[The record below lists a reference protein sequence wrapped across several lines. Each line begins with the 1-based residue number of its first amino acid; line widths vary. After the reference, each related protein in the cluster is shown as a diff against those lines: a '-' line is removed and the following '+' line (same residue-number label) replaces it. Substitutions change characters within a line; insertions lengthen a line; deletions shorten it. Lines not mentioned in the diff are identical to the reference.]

1 MNALGRRLLGAI
13 PVLFGI
19 SFLIFLLMHIAPG
32 DPVSLLLGDDATP
45 EDIARTRHEWGLDRP
60 LIVQYADFISRAIT
74 GDFGRS
80 LKFNEPVMKLVAE
93 RMPATIELAIASFL
107 VAILISIPLGVYS
120 AIKHNSLLDHA
131 GMSVALIGVS
141 LPNFWLGI
149 MLIYFLGGQLNLLP
163 VAGRI
168 EYGIEIE
175 PVTRLYLV
183 DSLLAGNLTAFWS
196 ALQHLLMPAVTLGTS
211 LAAIVTRIARSSVL
225 EVMRQDFI
233 TTARAKGLSEK
244 VIIWRHILRNSMIT
258 IVTILGLQ
266 LGALLNG
273 SVITETVF
281 SYPGIGDLLIQSIS
295 ARDYKLT
302 QVLILFFAVLYFVV
316 NLFVDLLYSW
326 IDPRI
331 KLS

>member
-1 MNALGRRLLGAI
+1 MNVLRRRIVGAV
-13 PVLFGI
+13 PVLLGI

-32 DPVSLLLGDDATP
+32 DPVTLLLGDDATP
-45 EDIARTRHEWGLDRP
+45 ADVERTRREWGLDRP
-60 LIVQYADFISRAIT
+60 LLVQYGDFVRHAIT
-74 GDFGRS
+74 GDFGKS
-80 LKFNEPVMKLVAE
+80 LKFNEPVTKLVFE
-93 RMPATIELAIASFL
+93 RLPATIELGFASIV
-107 VAILISIPLGVYS
+107 VAIMIAVPLGVYS
-120 AIKHNSLLDHA
+120 AIKHNSMLDHA

-168 EYGIEIE
+168 EYGVDVRPI
-175 PVTRLYLV
+175 THLYLL
-183 DSLLAGNLTAFWS
+183 DSLLTGNFAGFWS
-196 ALQHLLMPAVTLGTS
+196 VLQHLLMPAFTLGTS

-233 TTARAKGLSEK
+233 TTARAKGLSENA
-244 VIIWRHILRNSMIT
+244 VIWRHILRNAMIT

-266 LGALLNG
+266 LGALLSG

-302 QVLILFFAVLYFVV
+302 QVLILFFAIMYFVV
-316 NLFVDLLYSW
+316 NLLVDLLYSW

-331 KLS
+331 KFR

>member
-1 MNALGRRLLGAI
+1 MHALARRIVGAV
-13 PVLFGI
+13 PVIIGI

-32 DPVSLLLGDDATP
+32 DPVSLLLGDNATP

-60 LIVQYADFISRAIT
+60 LMVQYWEFLSRAVR

-80 LKFNEPVMKLVAE
+80 LKFNEPVMKLVCE
-93 RMPATIELAIASFL
+93 RLPATIELATASFL
-107 VAILISIPLGVYS
+107 VAILVAIPLGVYS

-168 EYGIEIE
+168 EYGIEVQPI
-175 PVTRLYLV
+175 TRLYLV
-183 DSLLAGNLTAFWS
+183 DSLLAGNFAAFWS
-196 ALQHLLMPAVTLGTS
+196 ALRHLLMPAFTLGTS

-225 EVMRQDFI
+225 EVMRQDFV

-244 VIIWRHILRNSMIT
+244 VVIWRHILRNAMIT

-302 QVLILFFAVLYFVV
+302 QVLILFFAVMYFTV
-316 NLFVDLLYSW
+316 NLLVDLLYSW

>member
-1 MNALGRRLLGAI
+1 MNTLSRRILGAI
-13 PVLFGI
+13 PVLLGI
-19 SFLIFLLMHIAPG
+19 SFLVFMLMHIAPG

-45 EDIARTRHEWGLDRP
+45 ADIEQTRRELGLDQP
-60 LIVQYADFISRAIT
+60 LLVQYWDFLSRAVR

-80 LKFNEPVMKLVAE
+80 LKFNEPVMKLVFE
-93 RMPATIELAIASFL
+93 RLPATIELAFISL
-107 VAILISIPLGVYS
+107 IVAIIIAVPLGVYS
-120 AIKHNSLLDHA
+120 AIKHNSLFDHA

-168 EYGIEIE
+168 EYGIEVKPI
-175 PVTRLYLV
+175 THLYLI
-183 DSLLAGNLTAFWS
+183 DSLITGNFTAFWS
-196 ALQHLLMPAVTLGTS
+196 ALQHLLMPAFTLGTS
-211 LAAIVTRIARSSVL
+211 LAAIVTRISRSSVL

-244 VIIWRHILRNSMIT
+244 AVIWRHILRNAMIT

-281 SYPGIGDLLIQSIS
+281 SYPGIGELLIQSIS

-302 QVLILFFAVLYFVV
+302 QVLILFFAIIYFVV
-316 NLFVDLLYSW
+316 NLLTDFLYSW

-331 KLS
+331 KF

>member
-1 MNALGRRLLGAI
+1 MNTLSRRILGAI
-13 PVLFGI
+13 PVLLGI
-19 SFLIFLLMHIAPG
+19 SFLVFMLMHIAPG
-32 DPVSLLLGDDATP
+32 DPISLLLGDDATP
-45 EDIARTRHEWGLDRP
+45 ADIERTRRELGLDKP
-60 LIVQYADFISRAIT
+60 LMVQYWDFLTRAVQ

-80 LKFNEPVMKLVAE
+80 LKFNEPVMKLVVE
-93 RMPATIELAIASFL
+93 RLPATLELAFISL
-107 VAILISIPLGVYS
+107 IVAIIIAVPLGVYS
-120 AIKHNSLLDHA
+120 AIKHNSLFDHA

-168 EYGIEIE
+168 EYGIEVK
-175 PVTRLYLV
+175 PVTHLYLI
-183 DSLLAGNLTAFWS
+183 DTLLAANLTAFWS
-196 ALQHLLMPAVTLGTS
+196 ALQHLLMPAFTLGTS
-211 LAAIVTRIARSSVL
+211 LAAIVTRISRSSVL

-244 VIIWRHILRNSMIT
+244 AVIWRHMLRNAMIT

-281 SYPGIGDLLIQSIS
+281 SFPGIGDLLIQSIS

-302 QVLILFFAVLYFVV
+302 QVLILFFAVMYFAV
-316 NLFVDLLYSW
+316 NLLTDFLYSW

-331 KLS
+331 KF

>member
-1 MNALGRRLLGAI
+1 MNTLSRRILGAI
-13 PVLFGI
+13 PVLLGI
-19 SFLIFLLMHIAPG
+19 SFLVFLLMHIAPG
-32 DPVSLLLGDDATP
+32 DPISLLLGDDATP
-45 EDIARTRHEWGLDRP
+45 TDIERTRRELGLDKP
-60 LIVQYADFISRAIT
+60 LLVQYWDFLTRAVQ

-80 LKFNEPVMKLVAE
+80 LKFNEPVMKLVWE
-93 RMPATIELAIASFL
+93 RLPATIELAFISL
-107 VAILISIPLGVYS
+107 MVAIIIAVPLGVYS
-120 AIKHNSLLDHA
+120 AIKHNSLFDHA

-168 EYGIEIE
+168 EYGIDVK
-175 PVTRLYLV
+175 PVTHLYLI
-183 DSLLAGNLTAFWS
+183 DTLIAGNLTAFWS
-196 ALQHLLMPAVTLGTS
+196 ALQHLLMPAFTLGTS
-211 LAAIVTRIARSSVL
+211 LAAIVTRISRSSVL

-244 VIIWRHILRNSMIT
+244 AVIWRHMLRNAMIT

-281 SYPGIGDLLIQSIS
+281 SFPGIGDLLIQSIS

-302 QVLILFFAVLYFVV
+302 QVLILFFAVMYFAV
-316 NLFVDLLYSW
+316 NLLTDFLYSW

-331 KLS
+331 KF

>member
-1 MNALGRRLLGAI
+1 MSTLKRRILGAI
-13 PVLFGI
+13 PVILGI

-32 DPVSLLLGDDATP
+32 DPVVLLLGEDATP
-45 EDIARTRHEWGLDRP
+45 EEIARTRHDWGLDQP
-60 LIVQYADFISRAIT
+60 LIVQYWDFLSRAVQ
-74 GDFGRS
+74 GDFGKS
-80 LKFNEPVMKLVAE
+80 LKFNEPVINLVKE
-93 RMPATIELAIASFL
+93 RLPATIELGIASL
-107 VAILISIPLGVYS
+107 VVAILISVPLGVYS

-168 EYGIEIE
+168 EYGINIQ
-175 PVTRLYLV
+175 PITHLYLV
-183 DSLLAGNLTAFWS
+183 DSLLTGNFAGFWS
-196 ALQHLLMPAVTLGTS
+196 AFKHLLMPAITLGTS

-233 TTARAKGLSEK
+233 MTARAKGLSEK
-244 VIIWRHILRNSMIT
+244 TVIWRHILRNAMIT
-258 IVTILGLQ
+258 LVTILGLQ
-266 LGALLNG
+266 LGALLSG

-281 SYPGIGDLLIQSIS
+281 SFPGIGDLLIQSIS
-295 ARDYKLT
+295 VRDYKLT
-302 QVLILFFAVLYFVV
+302 QVLILFFAVMYFAV
-316 NLFVDLLYSW
+316 NLLVDLLYTV

-331 KLS
+331 RM

>member
-1 MNALGRRLLGAI
+1 MNTLSRRILGAI
-13 PVLFGI
+13 PVLLGI
-19 SFLIFLLMHIAPG
+19 SFLVFMLMHIAPG

-45 EDIARTRHEWGLDRP
+45 ADVEQIRRELGLDKP
-60 LIVQYADFISRAIT
+60 LLVQYWDFLSRAVR

-80 LKFNEPVMKLVAE
+80 LKFNEPVMKLVFE
-93 RMPATIELAIASFL
+93 RLPATLELAFISL
-107 VAILISIPLGVYS
+107 IVAIIIAVPLGVYS
-120 AIKHNSLLDHA
+120 AIKHNSLFDHA
-131 GMSVALIGVS
+131 GMSIALIGVS

-168 EYGIEIE
+168 EYGIEVRPI
-175 PVTRLYLV
+175 THLYLV
-183 DSLLAGNLTAFWS
+183 DSLITGNLTAFWS
-196 ALQHLLMPAVTLGTS
+196 ALQHLLMPAFTLGTS
-211 LAAIVTRIARSSVL
+211 LAAIVTRISRSSVL

-233 TTARAKGLSEK
+233 TTARAKGLNEK
-244 VIIWRHILRNSMIT
+244 TVIWRHILRNAMIT

-281 SYPGIGDLLIQSIS
+281 SYPGIGELLIQSIS

-302 QVLILFFAVLYFVV
+302 QVLILFFAVIYFVV
-316 NLFVDLLYSW
+316 NLLTDFLYSW

-331 KLS
+331 KF